1 MAVNKIMYKG
11 KRIKL
16 IWEKVPDCLGIFDP
30 NINTLHID
38 PKLTPTTMAKI
49 IFHELWHIICYFNQT
64 NINLIGEE
72 KTALHSEQ
80 YAVILKNNPK
90 LKRLL
95 DKCLKPKKKKN
106 T

>member
-1 MAVNKIMYKG
+1 MAVNNIMYKG

-30 NINTLHID
+30 NINTLNID
-38 PKLTPTTMAKI
+38 PKLTPTTMGKI

-72 KTALHSEQ
+72 KTALLSEQ
-80 YAVILKNNPK
+80 YAVILKSNPK

>member
-1 MAVNKIMYKG
+1 MAVNNIMYKG

-30 NINTLHID
+30 NINTLNID
-38 PKLTPTTMAKI
+38 PKLTPTTMGKI

-72 KTALHSEQ
+72 KTALLSEQ
-80 YAVILKNNPK
+80 YAVILKSNPK

-95 DKCLKPKKKKN
+95 DKCLKPKK
-106 T
+106 

>member
-72 KTALHSEQ
+72 KTSLLSEQ

>member
-49 IFHELWHIICYFNQT
+49 IFHELIFTHI
-64 NINLIGEE
+64 
-72 KTALHSEQ
+72 
-80 YAVILKNNPK
+80 
-90 LKRLL
+90 
-95 DKCLKPKKKKN
+95 
-106 T
+106 

>member
-1 MAVNKIMYKG
+1 MVVNKIMYKG

-30 NINTLHID
+30 NNNTLNID
-38 PKLTPTTMAKI
+38 PKLKPNTMAKI
-49 IFHELWHIICYFNQT
+49 IFHELWHVICYFNKT

-72 KTALHSEQ
+72 RTALLSEQ

-90 LKRLL
+90 LKRLI
-95 DKCLKPKKKKN
+95 DKCLKRKK
-106 T
+106 